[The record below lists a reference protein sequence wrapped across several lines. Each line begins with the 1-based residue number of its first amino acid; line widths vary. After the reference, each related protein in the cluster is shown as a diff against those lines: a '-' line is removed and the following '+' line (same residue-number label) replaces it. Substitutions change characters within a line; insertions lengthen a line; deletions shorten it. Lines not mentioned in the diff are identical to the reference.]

1 MDIIVPKLYED
12 MQGGI
17 LVEWHKEVG
26 DEIESGDEIFSIET
40 EKSVFEIEVED
51 DGKLTAILVEG
62 GSEVKTLDVVG
73 RLE

>member
-62 GSEVKTLDVVG
+62 GSKVKTLDVVG

>member
-26 DEIESGDEIFSIET
+26 DEIESGDEIFSLET

-51 DGKLTAILVEG
+51 DGKLTAILVDG
-62 GSEVKTLDVVG
+62 GSKVNTLDVVG